1 MPPVSNSTQTDDA
14 YQSRPAHPS
23 EIEEATGILLAGT
36 PGQASAEQIKQFLLV
51 ALQRGMNLN
60 DLWIAQRA
68 GRIQWSVLPVV
79 SPGRTML
86 LLSPPFLPR
95 DAPLAALG
103 SVVGEACEFHR
114 KRGVHLAQ
122 LLIDP
127 AATTLRQ
134 AYVQTGFTELAELI
148 YLQREVKKFPPVAPL
163 PPSLR
168 LENYSPQNHALFVQ
182 TIARS
187 YEQSLDCPGL
197 SGLRDMEDV
206 MLGHKGAGEFDPAL
220 WFLLSENDE
229 PRGVLLMAIATHA
242 DALEL
247 VYLGL
252 APEARGRGFGEML
265 MKLALLSVVRQSRA
279 QITLAVDSRNAPAM
293 KLYFRHGMKRMGS
306 RAAMIRVLTSEREEP
321 PQSGGLTEEK

>member
-1 MPPVSNSTQTDDA
+1 MPPLSNSTQTDDA
-14 YQSRPAHPS
+14 SQSRPALPT
-23 EIEEATGILLAGT
+23 EIEEATAILLAGT
-36 PGQASAEQIKQFLLV
+36 PGQASGEQIKQFLTMAV
-51 ALQRGMNLN
+51 QRGMNLH
-60 DLWIAQRA
+60 DLWIAFHA
-68 GRIQWSVLPVV
+68 GRIRWTVLPVV

-86 LLSPPFLPR
+86 LLSPPFLPK
-95 DAPLAALG
+95 DTPLTAVQ
-103 SVVGEACEFHR
+103 SVVHGACEFHR

-127 AATTLRQ
+127 AATPLRQ

-148 YLQREVKKFPPVAPL
+148 YLQREVKRFPPLAPL
-163 PPSLR
+163 PPSLQ

-182 TIARS
+182 TIART

-197 SGLRDMEDV
+197 SGLREMEDV
-206 MLGHKGAGEFDPAL
+206 ILGHKGAGDFDPAL
-220 WFLLSENDE
+220 WFLLSEHDE

-252 APEARGRGFGEML
+252 TPEARGRGFGEML
-265 MKLALLSVVRQSRA
+265 MKLALLSVVRQNRA
-279 QITLAVDSRNAPAM
+279 EITLAVDSRNAPAT

-306 RAAMIRVLTSEREEP
+306 RTAMIRVLTPETP
-321 PQSGGLTEEK
+321 EK